1 RVGRRA
7 ARPGGGEGG
16 PRRAR
21 AGRRPGGDRHR
32 AGAGR
37 RDPGRARRLRRAA
50 PQRLP
55 GGGADREP
63 PLGQPPLQ
71 GARRHPHHR
80 HLTTVPPRE
89 VTVRRADRLRPSDLA
104 REHGLSAQAVRN
116 YEDDGILPP
125 APRGEQGYRHYTPV
139 HAQALRAFLAL
150 RGGYGHQG
158 AAAILRAANAGDEE
172 TVHRLLDRG
181 HAELHRDRAVL
192 DEVVAALAVL
202 GPGDDS
208 AVRAAPSVGALAHQ
222 LGVHPATLRKW
233 ERAGILHA
241 ERDPVTGYRR
251 YPASAVRDAHLARQ
265 LRRGGYP

>member
-1 RVGRRA
+1 LA
-7 ARPGGGEGG
+7 
-16 PRRAR
+16 
-21 AGRRPGGDRHR
+21 
-32 AGAGR
+32 
-37 RDPGRARRLRRAA
+37 
-50 PQRLP
+50 
-55 GGGADREP
+55 
-63 PLGQPPLQ
+63 
-71 GARRHPHHR
+71 
-80 HLTTVPPRE
+80 
-89 VTVRRADRLRPSDLA
+89 RADRLRPADLA

-150 RGGYGHQG
+150 RGGFGHQG

-265 LRRGGYP
+265 LRRGGYPLRDIARAVARVREAGGVGPLEEALGAWRTRLRERGRAMIMGTAELAAYLRLLGD